1 MPLGALKS
9 RLLVGVSLLVISSGV
24 LISMLATHRY
34 GRSLLESL
42 AGQAQ
47 YLAHAVSLQA
57 ADMVLTNDMVA
68 LQKMLEHQLRSNPSV
83 SYLFVLK
90 EGQVVAHTFPD
101 GIPADLVTANRP
113 ASDESA
119 IHIQEIA
126 STAGEYFLDMAVP
139 IFEGKAGIL
148 RLGVS
153 EKPHREQVRRLW
165 VQMVSLTL
173 AILVPALAGCL
184 LFIRRITGPL
194 TELAEAVDRVDRGEM
209 NARVRVHGQDE
220 VAALGNA
227 FNRMVTSLQAH
238 TRQLEEQALELARA
252 HHQTRTFCGLV
263 QEIGALQTLG
273 EIGAT
278 MIERLCSILECS
290 RMVLLLANDA
300 MDKVFV
306 ITETDTHELKDVE
319 AIQAM
324 SRLLEVV
331 GSQDGCAVGADRGR
345 CAPEVAKIITLPALH
360 GILPLGHEN
369 RPFGAILIACSEA
382 CRCGDAELRLASSM
396 ANQAAGVIRRALLHE
411 EEVRELQTC
420 VQAPT
425 EFCGIISKNPR
436 MQSLFRLI
444 EDVAPTDAGVL
455 IQGESGTGKE
465 LAARAIHQKSSRREK
480 PFIVIDCSA
489 YPATLLESE
498 LFGHERGAFTG
509 AIRQKSGRFE
519 QADGGTVFL
528 DEIGEIPP
536 AAQIKLLRV
545 LQTHRFERIGGE
557 QTLAVDVRVIAAT
570 NRNLLDEVKEGRFRE
585 DLYYRLNVIPIHLP
599 ALRERRNDIP
609 LLARHFLQG
618 FAAAQAKRVEGF
630 SADAMRLL
638 LDYSWPGNVRE
649 LENSIEHAAVLVK
662 AGRIEVEHLPPAIR
676 DSQSSQQASKS
687 PTIAEHEV
695 KLLQETMEEC
705 GWNKKEAARRLGISR
720 STLYEKLKRYGITRP
735 MTH

>member
-1 MPLGALKS
+1 MLLGTLKS
-9 RLLVGVSLLVISSGV
+9 KLLAGVSLLVISSGV
-24 LISMLATHRY
+24 LISLLATHRY

-68 LQKMLEHQLRSNPSV
+68 LQKMLEHQMRSNPSV

-90 EGQVVAHTFPD
+90 EGQVVSHTFPD
-101 GIPADLVTANRP
+101 GVPVDLVTANRP

-119 IHIQEIA
+119 VHIQEIA

-139 IFEGKAGIL
+139 IFEGKAGTL

-165 VQMVSLTL
+165 LQMVSLTL
-173 AILVPALAGCL
+173 AILVPALAACL
-184 LFIRRITGPL
+184 LLIRRITGPL

-209 NARVRVHGQDE
+209 NARVRVYGQDE

-227 FNRMVTSLQAH
+227 FNRMVASLQTH
-238 TRQLEEQALELARA
+238 TLQLEEQALELARA

-278 MIERLCSILECS
+278 MIERLSSILECS
-290 RMVLLLANDA
+290 RMALLLATDTK
-300 MDKVFV
+300 DKVFV
-306 ITETDTHELKDVE
+306 ITETDNYELKDAE

-324 SRLLEVV
+324 TRLLEVL
-331 GSQDGCAVGADRGR
+331 GSQDGCAVGARGR
-345 CAPEVAKIITLPALH
+345 CAQEVAKIIVLPALH
-360 GILPLGHEN
+360 SILPLGHEN
-369 RPFGAILIACSEA
+369 RPFGAILIDCSES
-382 CRCGDAELRLASSM
+382 CRCEDAELRLAFSM

-420 VQAPT
+420 VQSPT

-436 MQSLFRLI
+436 MLSLFRLI
-444 EDVAPTDAGVL
+444 EDVAPTDASVL

-557 QTLAVDVRVIAAT
+557 QTLSVDVRVIAAT

-609 LLARHFLQG
+609 LLAHHFLQG

-630 SADAMRLL
+630 SAEAMRLL

-676 DSQSSQQASKS
+676 DSQSSQQAPKS